1 MLHRIVILAAGILC
15 VAALLVMGSVTLAAP
30 QGADKSSANAIAA
43 PAPSPTD
50 CPMNFSDVPVG
61 STFYTYIHCIYCQG
75 IINGYPDGTFR
86 PNANVTRG
94 QLSKIVI
101 QSAGLGNG
109 NPGSQLFQDVQ
120 PGSTFYTDVNLLAE
134 FGYIN
139 GYPCGGPGEPC
150 SPEMYRYFRPNS
162 PATRAQ
168 IAKIVSQAAGWS
180 DNPGSQMFTDVPPSN
195 SFYAYIQRLALH
207 NAISGYP
214 CGGTGEPCDSQHR
227 PYFRPDNLTTRG
239 QLSKIDVYA
248 FFPSC
253 ITLIN

>member
-1 MLHRIVILAAGILC
+1 
-15 VAALLVMGSVTLAAP
+15 
-30 QGADKSSANAIAA
+30 
-43 PAPSPTD
+43 
-50 CPMNFSDVPVG
+50 MNFSDVPVG

-75 IINGYPDGTFR
+75 VISGFPDGTFR

-101 QSAGLGNG
+101 RSAGLENG

-134 FGYIN
+134 FGYIS

-150 SPEMYRYFRPNS
+150 SPEMYRYFRPSN

-168 IAKIVSQAAGWS
+168 ISKIVAQTAGWN
-180 DNPGSQMFTDVPPSN
+180 DNPGSQMFADVPPSN
-195 SFYAYIQRLALH
+195 GFYAYVQRLALH

-214 CGGTGEPCDSQHR
+214 CGGAGEPCVPPGNL

-248 FFPSC
+248 FYPSC
-253 ITLIN
+253 VTLNN